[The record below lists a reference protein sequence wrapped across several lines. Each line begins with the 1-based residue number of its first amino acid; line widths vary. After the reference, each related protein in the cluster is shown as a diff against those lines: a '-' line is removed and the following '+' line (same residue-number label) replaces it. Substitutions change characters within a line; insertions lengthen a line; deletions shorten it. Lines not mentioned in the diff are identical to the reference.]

1 MNYLSFE
8 LFKILNK
15 KWTVLLLVA
24 TTILLPF
31 IIRTVSNLAYSSNE
45 VTEGQF
51 LEMAALGFIS
61 FSTSYI
67 GIPVW
72 IIFIIG
78 IEFSN
83 GHASKVIFYK
93 SRKHFFL
100 SKISYSL
107 LVSCFFTLLGL
118 LSMFIVHLSA
128 TFSPITSVAF
138 YLGFLVQC
146 FITFFSIS
154 LVLMSL
160 IFFIR
165 NPVIGFVVYLIITTL
180 EGMTY
185 VLFSKLYST
194 KLFLLPF
201 HLAQLGYLKN
211 GEMGAANYYNP
222 FLEFYYRIL
231 FLPIFLSL
239 LLFLTYI
246 LFNKKDLKA
255 LSD

>member
-15 KWTVLLLVA
+15 KWTVILLVA
-24 TTILLPF
+24 TTILLPLLT
-31 IIRTVSNLAYSSNE
+31 RTVANLAYSSNE
-45 VTEGQF
+45 VSEGQF
-51 LEMAALGFIS
+51 LEHTAFGIIS

-72 IIFIIG
+72 IIFFIG

-93 SRKHFFL
+93 SRMHFFL

-146 FITFFSIS
+146 LVTFFSIS
-154 LVLMSL
+154 LILMSL
-160 IFFIR
+160 ILFIR

-180 EGMTY
+180 EGIIY
-185 VLFSKLYST
+185 VVFSKLYST
-194 KLFLLPF
+194 KLFFLPF
-201 HLAQLGYLKN
+201 HLANLGYLKN
-211 GEMGAANYYNP
+211 GEVGTTNYYNP
-222 FLEFYYRIL
+222 FLEFDYRIL
-231 FLPIFLSL
+231 FLPIFLAL

-246 LFNKKDLKA
+246 HFNKKDLKA